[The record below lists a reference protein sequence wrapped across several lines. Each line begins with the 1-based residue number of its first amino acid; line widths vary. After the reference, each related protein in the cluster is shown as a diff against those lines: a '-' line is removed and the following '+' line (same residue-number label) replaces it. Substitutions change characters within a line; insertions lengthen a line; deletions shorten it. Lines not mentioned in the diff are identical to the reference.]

1 MSGTLTSVI
10 VTSVIVTSVIETSV
24 ILMNAQ
30 VPEIDS
36 LTFTVTPV
44 SAEVCHLPQVVAL
57 AEIVNVMGV
66 PWYHVRGNAADTH
79 LHPII

>member
-1 MSGTLTSVI
+1 MSGT
-10 VTSVIVTSVIETSV
+10 VTSIAVISIIVMSDIVMSAIV
-24 ILMNAQ
+24 MNAQ

>member
-1 MSGTLTSVI
+1 MSGT
-10 VTSVIVTSVIETSV
+10 VTSITVISIIVMGVIATSV
-24 ILMNAQ
+24 ILMNVQ
-30 VPEIDS
+30 VPKIDS

>member
-1 MSGTLTSVI
+1 
-10 VTSVIVTSVIETSV
+10 
-24 ILMNAQ
+24 MNAQ

-79 LHPII
+79 LDPII